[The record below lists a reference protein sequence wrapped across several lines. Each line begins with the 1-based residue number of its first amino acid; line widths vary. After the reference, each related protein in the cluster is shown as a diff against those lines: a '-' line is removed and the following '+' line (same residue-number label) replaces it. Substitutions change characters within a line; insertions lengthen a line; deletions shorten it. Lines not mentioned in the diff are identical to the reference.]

1 MKLNQQMKTT
11 MSLAAAMGTLALA
24 TSAQAAVIYEHGF
37 GGSDGVN
44 LFGTTVDVDNNGG
57 GNTWSGT
64 DGVFEANGDVSGNA
78 GVWLPFAPTTGNIYQ
93 LSATIDFVSG
103 DWITLGFAAGNPDAN
118 FNTIA
123 AEPYGTTLVSQP
135 NVTTF
140 DGQGLNGAN
149 GHTALSGFND
159 VDIVLDATDAIS
171 ANWTVA
177 FYLEGALVSG
187 PSTITNSG
195 TWPEA
200 GDLNRIQYVGFSSS
214 GATIGAIDDFALT
227 TIPEP
232 TTTALLGL
240 GGLALIL
247 RRRK

>member
-1 MKLNQQMKTT
+1 
-11 MSLAAAMGTLALA
+11 MSLAVAMGTLALA

-64 DGVFEANGDVSGNA
+64 DGVFEANGDVYGNA

-93 LSATIDFVSG
+93 LSGSINYSSG
-103 DWITLGFAAGNPDAN
+103 DWITLGFAEGNPDAN
-118 FNTIA
+118 FNTLA
-123 AEPYGTTLVSQP
+123 ATPYATTLVAATD
-135 NVTTF
+135 VTTF
-140 DGQGLNGAN
+140 DGEGLEGAV
-149 GHTALSGFND
+149 GHTGAALSGFND
-159 VDIVLDATDAIS
+159 VDIVLDATDASS

-177 FYLEGALVSG
+177 FYLEGALVQG
-187 PSTITNSG
+187 PSTVIDAG
-195 TWPEA
+195 TFPTTA
-200 GDLNRIQYVGFSSS
+200 DLANIQYVGFSSS
-214 GATIGAIDDFALT
+214 GATIGTIDDFSLT

>member
-1 MKLNQQMKTT
+1 MKLRKQIKTT
-11 MSLAAAMGTLALA
+11 MSLAAFAGLALA
-24 TSAQAAVIYEHGF
+24 TSAQAAVIYEHSF

-44 LFGTTVDVDNNGG
+44 LFGTTVDTDNNGG
-57 GNTWSGT
+57 SNTWSGT
-64 DGVFEANGDVSGNA
+64 NGVFEADGDVSGSA

-93 LSATIDFVSG
+93 LSGTIDFVEG

-118 FNTIA
+118 FNTVPA
-123 AEPYGTTLVSQP
+123 NPYGTTLV
-135 NVTTF
+135 NADVTTF

-149 GHTALSGFND
+149 AHTALSGFND

-177 FYLEGALVSG
+177 FYLECALVSG
-187 PSTITNSG
+187 PSTITSSVPFG
-195 TWPEA
+195 GG
-200 GDLNRIQYVGFSSS
+200 GDLANIQYVGFSSS
-214 GATIGAIDDFALT
+214 GATIGVIDDFSLT
-227 TIPEP
+227 AIPEP

-247 RRRK
+247 RRRN